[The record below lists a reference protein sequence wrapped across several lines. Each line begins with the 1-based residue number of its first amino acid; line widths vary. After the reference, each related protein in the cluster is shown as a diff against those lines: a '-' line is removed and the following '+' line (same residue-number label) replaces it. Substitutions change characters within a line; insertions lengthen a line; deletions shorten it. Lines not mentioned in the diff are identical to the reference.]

1 MIRFATTLDDLSTIA
16 RLIHETDRIIPYLF
30 GKRQKAIKKIESLVS
45 MENNIFSYQNI
56 VVYEPSANNI
66 QGILLA
72 YSPQK
77 KDKQKENE
85 DYSQVF
91 SILELVALWFKVLF
105 LKSMENKSEI
115 DGLYISNIS
124 VDSSARGGGIGTKL
138 ISFIEE
144 WASAKEFTSL
154 WLDVAFD
161 NPKAKKLYEKQG
173 FTVVSERQILFSKNG
188 FFRMKKSLKQVKN
201 ER

>member
-16 RLIHETDRIIPYLF
+16 RLIYETDRIIPYLF

-45 MENNIFSYQNI
+45 RENNIFSYQNI

-85 DYSQVF
+85 DYSQAF
-91 SILELVALWFKVLF
+91 SILELFALWFKVLF